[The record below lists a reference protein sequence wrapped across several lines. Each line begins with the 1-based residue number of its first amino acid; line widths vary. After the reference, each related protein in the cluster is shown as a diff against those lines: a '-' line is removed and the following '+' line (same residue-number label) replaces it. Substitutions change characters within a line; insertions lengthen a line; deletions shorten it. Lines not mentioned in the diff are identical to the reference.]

1 MATLLQVAL
10 APVFIVS
17 IYIYIRDK
25 YEKEPVNLLFL
36 GLLFGLIIA
45 TPIMGVEMFLSTFTP
60 IKSVIKEALYTAFI
74 VAAGTEEFFKFIVL
88 YFLVWRNRNFNEPVD
103 GIVYSVFIS
112 LGFAGIENILY
123 VFNPYLGGYETGLAR
138 AVFSV
143 PGHALFGITMG
154 YYYAIAKFES
164 NQRKSMLIK
173 TYLVPWFLHGIYD
186 FILLAKIPMLMLLFV
201 PFVLYLWIQGM
212 RKIKIHVQSS
222 PFKPQE

>member
-1 MATLLQVAL
+1 VAALLQVAL
-10 APVFIVS
+10 APVLTGA

-25 YEKEPVNLLFL
+25 YEKEPIKLLAL

-45 TPIMGVEMFLSTFTP
+45 APIMGAEMFLSSFTP
-60 IKSVIKEALYTAFI
+60 VRGETEEALYTAFI

-88 YFLVWRNRNFNEPVD
+88 YFLVWRNRNFNEPID
-103 GIVYSVFIS
+103 GIVYSTFIS
-112 LGFAGIENILY
+112 LGFSGIENILY
-123 VFNPYLGGYETGLAR
+123 VFNPYLGGYQTGLAR

-143 PGHALFGITMG
+143 PGHALFGVTMG

-164 NQRKSMLIK
+164 NQKKTMLLK
-173 TYLVPWFLHGIYD
+173 TYLVPWIFHGIYD

-201 PFVLYLWIQGM
+201 PFVLYLWVQGM

-222 PFKPQE
+222 PFKPRE